1 LPPRDGRC
9 YPCAAS
15 ALAPTGGA
23 DHGGDCVNLGEFV
36 GGIGTVDLLI
46 ILYFIGFFVLGFAQ
60 GTLRRLIGI
69 GSILFSFL
77 FAANVADPLGSFLG
91 DHWTQF
97 PRAYSYMIGF
107 GLVFATSA
115 VALALIVQS
124 YYKPQQLFRKARFA
138 DEILGGIL
146 GLLQAAIIFGAVL
159 IILDTFFRIPGVPVD
174 PQELPFLRDFWGG
187 LDHTQFA
194 ILFRNSLIPASFVL
208 IGLFIPDNIKNAYTF
223 H

>member
-1 LPPRDGRC
+1 
-9 YPCAAS
+9 
-15 ALAPTGGA
+15 
-23 DHGGDCVNLGEFV
+23 VNLGEFL
-36 GGIGTVDLLI
+36 GGVGTVDLLI

-77 FAANVADPLGSFLG
+77 FAANLFDPLGNFLA
-91 DHWTQF
+91 DNWTQF
-97 PRAYSYMIGF
+97 PREYAKMIGF
-107 GLVFATSA
+107 GTVFAVSA
-115 VALALIVQS
+115 VALALVVQS

-159 IILDTFFRIPGVPVD
+159 VILDTFFRIPGLPQD

-194 ILFRNSLIPASFVL
+194 ILYRNTLIPAAFAL
-208 IGLFIPDNIKNAYTF
+208 IGLFVPESIKVFYRR
-223 H
+223 